1 MGDEVLKYNSSII
14 VDKTSEKIEY
24 TTSPDFLYTDGVEMR
39 LNIIGFSWVNDM
51 LTVNFNVDN
60 PIYGGSPGKLQANL
74 TNKRLQFVDWS
85 MDGRGNSAVYN
96 FEFQELYE
104 SGDKIL
110 LAGEYEV
117 NVANNWANIIG
128 LGVGRKIQFSAENN
142 SCKFINSK
150 GVEVNLFCKKVVTN
164 SESSIGIL
172 TSKEGDNLGDFIL
185 GNDSFNFN
193 FLNEKV
199 EIKMSISKYQVELN
213 RKKEE
218 KENEKRR
225 LENLIDEKIKSKDFI
240 AAATLYVNNNI
251 DNFNLYSQISS
262 GLKNTSVN
270 KTPTDEDL
278 KNLISSVVSVDSFFL
293 SNSKYYLLDGS
304 SYKLISNSKKGL
316 YIIDTIRNHE
326 IFLSKNAC
334 SEKIGSLFS
343 VTNEFEKYFSVKFEF
358 QLTGIGL
365 NPQWKGQ
372 LQSGDKTMRFFLAR
386 KKEDLK
392 FIGGVKDTPPSK
404 YIIDSSVPFK
414 QDLSN
419 VYYFKE
425 IELKKAVGLYDKKI
439 FVNNI
444 FFGLKSNVARKE
456 SYMLDLDWYY

>member
-24 TTSPDFLYTDGVEMR
+24 TTSPDFLYTNGVEMR

-117 NVANNWANIIG
+117 NVANNWANVIG
-128 LGVGRKIQFSAENN
+128 LGVGRKIQFSAEKN

-172 TSKEGDNLGDFIL
+172 TSKDGDNLGDFIL

-218 KENEKRR
+218 QENEKRK
-225 LENLIDEKIKSKDFI
+225 LENQLSEKIISKDYI
-240 AAATLYVNNNI
+240 SAAQLYVSNSV
-251 DNFNLYSQISS
+251 DNYNLYSQITS
-262 GLKNTSVN
+262 GLKNVAVN
-270 KTPTDEDL
+270 KTPSDKAVIDILTS
-278 KNLISSVVSVDSFFL
+278 NISVDSFF
-293 SNSKYYLLDGS
+293 NHGKYYLKDAS
-304 SYKLISNSKKGL
+304 TYTLISNSKKGL
-316 YIIDTIRNHE
+316 YLVETNTNQE
-326 IFLSKNAC
+326 ILLSDKPS
-334 SEKIGSLFS
+334 SEMIGSLFIVS
-343 VTNEFEKYFSVKFEF
+343 NEFEKTISVKYEVG
-358 QLTGIGL
+358 LIGIGL
-365 NPQWKGQ
+365 NPQWKGK
-372 LQSGDKTMRFFLAR
+372 LQSGDLTMRFFLV
-386 KKEDLK
+386 KKKDDLK
-392 FIGGVKDTPPSK
+392 FIGGVKETPPSK
-404 YIIDSSVPFK
+404 YIINSPVPFEK
-414 QDLSN
+414 DLSN
-419 VYYFKE
+419 VYYYRD
-425 IELKKAVGLYDKKI
+425 IELKQAVGFYEKKV
-439 FVNNI
+439 FVNDLFLGGKTNI
-444 FFGLKSNVARKE
+444 TSKE
-456 SYMLDLDWYY
+456 SYKIDLDWYY